1 MTEELQHKF
10 TEVNGIRM
18 HYVEQGKGD
27 LVILLHGWPEF
38 WFSWRKQIPE
48 LAKRFHVVAPDL
60 RGFNETDKPTSVSQ
74 YKLEIV
80 TKDIVDLIE
89 KTGHEKATVIAHDWG
104 GAVGYELG
112 MNYPEKLNK
121 LIIMNSPH
129 PSVMKKNLMK
139 NPKQRRKSWYMFFFQ
154 LPLLPELFIGFDLR
168 TMFKKSFRG
177 WAYNKENFPNEVI
190 EEYVKAYSKK
200 GAMRGG
206 INWYRAAFR
215 SWKEDNKKIKPPV
228 SVPTLIIW
236 GENDK
241 ALGKE
246 LTYDL
251 DKYFFAPFEVKY
263 IEKCSHW
270 VQNEY
275 PELVNKYILE
285 FILPS
290 A

>member
-1 MTEELQHKF
+1 MTETLQHKF
-10 TEVNGIRM
+10 TDVNGIRL
-18 HYVEQGKGD
+18 HYVEQGKGE

-38 WFSWRKQIPE
+38 WYSWRKQIPE
-48 LAKRFHVVAPDL
+48 LAKHFHVVAPDQ
-60 RGFNETDKPTSVSQ
+60 RGFNESAKPASASE
-74 YKLEIV
+74 YKIETV
-80 TKDIVDLIE
+80 TKDIVELIE
-89 KTGHEKATVIAHDWG
+89 KTGHTKATVIAHDWG

-121 LIIMNSPH
+121 LIILNSPH
-129 PSVMKKNLMK
+129 PSVMKKHLMT
-139 NPKQRRKSWYMFFFQ
+139 NPKQRKRSGYMFFFQ
-154 LPLLPELFIGFDLR
+154 LPLLPELFMKLTLR
-168 TMFKKSFRG
+168 KTLTKSFRG
-177 WAYNKENFPNEVI
+177 WAYNKAQFTDDVI
-190 EEYVKAYSKK
+190 AEYVKAFSKN

-206 INWYRAAFR
+206 LNWYRAAFR
-215 SWKEDNKKIKPPV
+215 SWKEDNKKEKKPV

-251 DKYFFAPFEVKY
+251 DKYFSAPFEIKY
-263 IEKCSHW
+263 IPKCSHW

-285 FILPS
+285 FLK
-290 A
+290 